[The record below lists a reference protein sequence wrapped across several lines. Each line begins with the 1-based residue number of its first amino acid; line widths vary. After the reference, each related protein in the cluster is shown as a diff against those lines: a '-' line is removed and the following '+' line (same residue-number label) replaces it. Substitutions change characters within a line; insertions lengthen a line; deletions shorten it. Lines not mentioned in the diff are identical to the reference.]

1 MSCSSS
7 SPVFASL
14 LFAFSFQIH
23 RRKQQT
29 SPRRARTAVHL
40 SSSNRPT
47 RKTLS
52 SRRKRSTISSRTTRH
67 RARETRT
74 TKKTKKIHGLDYPL
88 KKTNSKTRRQLFF
101 STRNLRRGHRR
112 TDEPQQHHCGFAFAP
127 LLLFQRGEE
136 VSRRKKK
143 KNTNFSF

>member
-7 SPVFASL
+7 SLVFAFL
-14 LFAFSFQIH
+14 LFSFSFQIQ

-47 RKTLS
+47 RITLS

-67 RARETRT
+67 RARETE

-127 LLLFQRGEE
+127 LLLFQRGEDA
-136 VSRRKKK
+136 SRTKKT

>member
-7 SPVFASL
+7 SLVFAFL
-14 LFAFSFQIH
+14 LFSFSFQIQ

-47 RKTLS
+47 RTTLS

-67 RARETRT
+67 RARETE

-127 LLLFQRGEE
+127 LLLFQRGEDA
-136 VSRRKKK
+136 SRTKKT

>member
-7 SPVFASL
+7 SLVFAFL
-14 LFAFSFQIH
+14 LCSFSFRVH

-29 SPRRARTAVHL
+29 SPLRARTAVHL

-74 TKKTKKIHGLDYPL
+74 KKTKKIHGLDYPL

-101 STRNLRRGHRR
+101 SIRNLRRGHRR

>member
-7 SPVFASL
+7 SLVFAFL
-14 LFAFSFQIH
+14 LFSFSFQIH

-47 RKTLS
+47 RITLS

-67 RARETRT
+67 RARETE

-127 LLLFQRGEE
+127 LLLFQRGEDA
-136 VSRRKKK
+136 SRTKKK